1 MEEGYPPLLKDAGV
15 GGTVNVWFFIDEAGV
30 VQRVL
35 VNEGSGYQ
43 ELDDAALRVAGMIE
57 FTPARNRDQAVPV
70 WISLPITFTTR

>member
-1 MEEGYPPLLKDAGV
+1 
-15 GGTVNVWFFIDEAGV
+15 
-30 VQRVL
+30 L